1 MFVSLNVR
9 NIILIHIKMISE
21 ETKIIDLNAPAWQ
34 LSTDKL
40 VSLLERSKVS
50 NQEVKSQPIKA
61 KEKIKGIRG
70 LAKFLDCG
78 LNKAQELKDS
88 GKFPVYYTG
97 AKVFFFSDE
106 VLEGIKDSK

>member
-1 MFVSLNVR
+1 MTPEE
-9 NIILIHIKMISE
+9 IKS
-21 ETKIIDLNAPAWQ
+21 IDLNAPAWQ
-34 LSTDKL
+34 LSTGQL
-40 VSLLERSKVS
+40 LSLLGQQSKTS
-50 NQEVKSQPIKA
+50 FQEVKNEPIEA

-70 LAKFLDCG
+70 LARFLDCG

-97 AKVFFFSDE
+97 IRVFFFSDE